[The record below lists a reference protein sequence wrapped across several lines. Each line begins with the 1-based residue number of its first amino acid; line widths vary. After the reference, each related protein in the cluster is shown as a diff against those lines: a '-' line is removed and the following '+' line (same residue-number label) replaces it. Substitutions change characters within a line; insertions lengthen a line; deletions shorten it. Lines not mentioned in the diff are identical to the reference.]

1 MFNAYEAMRMSK
13 ENSIKNTI
21 REDLNNALDAA
32 IQNGAF
38 ECTVNL
44 PDNTPVEMIND
55 LIDEL
60 KSGSFIVQNFA
71 QCDTGK
77 YIKIFW
83 NLEE

>member
-13 ENSIKNTI
+13 ESAIKNTI
-21 REDLNNALDAA
+21 REDFNNALDMA
-32 IQNGAF
+32 IQNGEF

-44 PDNTPVEMIND
+44 PDDAPVEMIND

-60 KSGSFIVQNFA
+60 EAGSFIVQNFA
-71 QCDTGK
+71 QFDTGK